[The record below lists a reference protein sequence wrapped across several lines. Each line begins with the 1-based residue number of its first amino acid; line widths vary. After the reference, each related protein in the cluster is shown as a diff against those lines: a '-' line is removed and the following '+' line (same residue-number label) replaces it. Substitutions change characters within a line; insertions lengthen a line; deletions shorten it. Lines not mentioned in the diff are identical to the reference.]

1 MILALDVGNTQ
12 IYGGVYN
19 DGELVFQFRK
29 YSKQQFSSDEM
40 GIFLINVL
48 KHNEID
54 SGNVEKISICSVVPQ
69 TNHHIRNACLKYFH
83 IDPFFLKPGVK
94 TGLKIKYR
102 NPQEVGA
109 DRISNAI
116 AGTNLF
122 PNKNLIII
130 DFGTATTF
138 CVINK
143 EKEYLGGVILPGLN
157 ISMESLERNAAQLP
171 KVEITELKSV
181 IGRSTTES
189 IQSGLY
195 FGQLGMIKELKQR
208 IINEAFKDEAPLIIG
223 TGGFSSLYQN
233 AGIFDKVMPTLVLE
247 GLLLAVNMNFNVEN
261 QTKT

>member
-1 MILALDVGNTQ
+1 MILTLDIGNTQ
-12 IYGGVYN
+12 IFGGVYSE
-19 DGELVFQFRK
+19 DELVFQFRK

-40 GIFLINVL
+40 GIFLVNVL
-48 KHNEID
+48 EHNDID
-54 SGNVEKISICSVVPQ
+54 PGNIEKISICSVVPQ
-69 TNHHIRNACLKYFH
+69 INYHIRNACIKYFNL
-83 IDPFFLKPGVK
+83 DPFFLKPGVK

-116 AGTNLF
+116 AGINLF
-122 PNKNLIII
+122 PDRNLIII

-138 CVINK
+138 CVISK
-143 EKEYLGGVILPGLN
+143 EKEYLGGIILPGLY
-157 ISMESLERNAAQLP
+157 ISMEALERNAAQLP
-171 KVEITELKSV
+171 KVEIIELQSV

-208 IINEAFKDEAPLIIG
+208 ITKEAFKDDPPLIIG

-233 AGIFDKVMPTLVLE
+233 AGIFDEVIPALVLQ
-247 GLLLAVNMNFNVEN
+247 GLVLAVNLNSSGEG
-261 QTKT
+261 KEK

>member
-1 MILALDVGNTQ
+1 MILTLDIGNTQ

-19 DGELVFQFRK
+19 GSELVYQFRK
-29 YSKQQFSSDEM
+29 YSKEQFSSDEV
-40 GIFLINVL
+40 GIFFVNVL
-48 KHNEID
+48 KHNEIEPAKI
-54 SGNVEKISICSVVPQ
+54 EKISICSVVPQ
-69 TNHHIRNACLKYFH
+69 VNHHIRNACIKYFN

-122 PNKNLIII
+122 PDKNLIII

-143 EKEYLGGVILPGLN
+143 QKEYLGGVILPGLN
-157 ISMESLERNAAQLP
+157 ISMETLERNAAQLP
-171 KVEITELKSV
+171 KVEITELQSV

-208 IINEAFKDEAPLIIG
+208 IIQEAFKDEPPLIIG

-233 AGIFDKVMPTLVLE
+233 AGIFDKVMPDLVLE
-247 GLLLAVNMNFNVEN
+247 GLILAVNMNVNGD
-261 QTKT
+261 T

>member
-1 MILALDVGNTQ
+1 LILTLDIGNTQ
-12 IYGGVYN
+12 IFGGVYN
-19 DGELVFQFRK
+19 ESELVFQFRK
-29 YSKQQFSSDEM
+29 YSQQQFSSDEM

-54 SGNVEKISICSVVPQ
+54 PGSIEKISVCSVVPQ
-69 TNHHIRNACLKYFH
+69 INHHIRNACLKYFNM
-83 IDPFFLKPGVK
+83 DPFFLKPGVK

-122 PNKNLIII
+122 NKRNLIII

-157 ISMESLERNAAQLP
+157 ISMEALERNAAQLP
-171 KVEITELKSV
+171 KVEITELQSV

-195 FGQLGMIKELKQR
+195 FGQLGMIKELKNR
-208 IINEAFKDEAPLIIG
+208 ITKEAFNDEAPLIIG

-233 AGIFDKVMPTLVLE
+233 AGIFDEVIPELVLK
-247 GLLLAVNMNFNVEN
+247 GLLIAVNINSNGE
-261 QTKT
+261 K

>member
-1 MILALDVGNTQ
+1 MILTLDVGNTQ
-12 IYGGVYN
+12 IFGGVYN
-19 DGELVFQFRK
+19 GDKLVFQFRK

-40 GIFLINVL
+40 GIFLVNVI

-54 SGNVEKISICSVVPQ
+54 TGSIRKISICSVVPQ
-69 TNHHIRNACLKYFH
+69 INHHIRNACIKYFN

-116 AGTNLF
+116 AGTQLYPDN
-122 PNKNLIII
+122 NLIII

-171 KVEITELKSV
+171 KVEITELQSV

-208 IINEAFKDEAPLIIG
+208 IINEAFKDEPPLIIG

-233 AGIFDKVMPTLVLE
+233 ARIFDEVVPELVLK
-247 GLLLAVNMNFNVEN
+247 GLLIAVNINLNGD
-261 QTKT
+261 